1 MNANLICK
9 RIEMTKN
16 EAKAAGKLGTDEFKL
31 LKKYR
36 REYPGFEIYI
46 KPTTRRKTGFKGLDY
61 KYMRNYI
68 QKSKRDDKDD
78 IMATFNTLTAQ
89 DKKDGKELSEHLDA
103 ASYMD
108 VKKWFLATFPEIQQY
123 RDEQKKKVQNILYG
137 SAA

>member
-36 REYPGFEIYI
+36 HEYPGFEIYI
-46 KPTTRRKTGFKGLDY
+46 KPTPRRKTEFKGLDY

>member
-31 LKKYR
+31 LKEYR
-36 REYPGFEIYI
+36 SEYPGFEIYI
-46 KPTTRRKTGFKGLDY
+46 KPTTRRKTEFKCLDY

-123 RDEQKKKVQNILYG
+123 RDDHKKKVQNILDG

>member
-16 EAKAAGKLGTDEFKL
+16 EAKAAGKLGTDEFNL
-31 LKKYR
+31 LKEYR
-36 REYPGFEIYI
+36 SEYPGFEIYI
-46 KPTTRRKTGFKGLDY
+46 KPTPRRKTEFKGLDY

-68 QKSKRDDKDD
+68 QRCKRDDKDD

-89 DKKDGKELSEHLDA
+89 DKKDGKELSERLDA

-123 RDEQKKKVQNILYG
+123 RDDHKKKVQNILYG

>member
-16 EAKAAGKLGTDEFKL
+16 EAKAAGKLGTKEFKL

-36 REYPGFEIYI
+36 HEYPGFEIYI
-46 KPTTRRKTGFKGLDY
+46 KPAARRKTEFKGLNY

-68 QKSKRDDKDD
+68 QKCKRDDKED
-78 IMATFNTLTAQ
+78 IMATFNTLIAQ
-89 DKKDGKELSEHLDA
+89 DKKDGDENSQYQEA

-108 VKKWFLATFPEIQQY
+108 VKKWFLATFPEIQQD
-123 RDEQKKKVQNILYG
+123 RDDHKKKVQNILDG